1 VSRFLTN
8 IYRRQDVEARAG
20 FRLGYAFARATASR
34 LVREPAGGGSCPRA
48 SNQGVNARTE
58 DLAVKSVAVVG
69 ASGAVGGV
77 IVRLLE
83 ERAFPVGSIRFLA
96 SARNAGRRLTF
107 RGESYPILPLE
118 EETFRGVDIVLS
130 STPAAVSKHYSPIA
144 ARAGAVVVDNSSAWR
159 MDPEVPLV
167 VPEVNPRDILKNKGI
182 IANPNCS
189 TIQMVVALKPLH
201 DAFRVRR
208 VVVSTYQAVSG
219 AGQAGM
225 SELQDQSSAIARGE
239 TPPPPSKFAH
249 PIAFNLVPQ
258 IDDFLPSGYTKEE
271 MKMVHET
278 RKIMGDDSIDV
289 CPTCVRVPVVNC
301 HSESILV
308 ETDRPISVESARQ
321 IWSNAPGLVVV
332 DEPENRAYP
341 LPLMASGRDEV
352 FVGRIRRDL
361 QRENAL
367 LFWCVSDNLRKGAAT
382 NAVQIAELLAR
393 D

>member
-1 VSRFLTN
+1 M
-8 IYRRQDVEARAG
+8 
-20 FRLGYAFARATASR
+20 
-34 LVREPAGGGSCPRA
+34 
-48 SNQGVNARTE
+48 
-58 DLAVKSVAVVG
+58 KSVAVVG

-77 IVRLLE
+77 MVRLLE
-83 ERAFPVGSIRFLA
+83 ERAFPVGSIKFLA
-96 SARNAGRRLTF
+96 SARNAGRRLAF

-130 STPAAVSKHYSPIA
+130 STPAAVSKHFSPIA

-225 SELQDQSSAIARGE
+225 SELEAQSRAIARGE
-239 TPPPPSKFAH
+239 TPPLPSKFAH

-308 ETDRPISVESARQ
+308 ETERPISVGSARE
-321 IWSNAPGLVVV
+321 IWSKSPGIVVV
-332 DEPENRAYP
+332 DDPENRSYP
-341 LPLMASGRDEV
+341 LPAAASGRDEV

-361 QRENAL
+361 SRDNAL

-382 NAVQIAELLAR
+382 NAVQIAELLANGLR
-393 D
+393 